1 MDYVQ
6 VPAEEEK
13 LEEITATKEKHMKSN
28 KNESQN
34 ENTKKRVHELVKQM
48 SISAEGSSLL
58 AKSGSE
64 SSLSEAEN
72 AKEASRLHEEK
83 EECSDNESSNGS
95 SNKPSPQN
103 NTPTIVLRRKSRGN
117 PMFRKSEGGGRAD
130 SEGTQTRYL
139 NTASVFRTNIFI
151 YSVFTIILSIK
162 LIHSESSNNPGDS
175 EGALR
180 ASKSD
185 TSLTDSFVMVT
196 EADTKPKKIN
206 PQNILRDGFKW
217 QRQLVFRSKLTM
229 HTAYDRK
236 DNAEPASITA
246 LAVSR

>member
-1 MDYVQ
+1 MCI
-6 VPAEEEK
+6 
-13 LEEITATKEKHMKSN
+13 LKH
-28 KNESQN
+28 
-34 ENTKKRVHELVKQM
+34 
-48 SISAEGSSLL
+48 
-58 AKSGSE
+58 
-64 SSLSEAEN
+64 
-72 AKEASRLHEEK
+72 
-83 EECSDNESSNGS
+83 
-95 SNKPSPQN
+95 
-103 NTPTIVLRRKSRGN
+103 
-117 PMFRKSEGGGRAD
+117 
-130 SEGTQTRYL
+130 
-139 NTASVFRTNIFI
+139 VFSFININI
-151 YSVFTIILSIK
+151 LIIISIK
-162 LIHSESSNNPGDS
+162 LFHSESSNNPGDS